1 MINKDK
7 KDRVVRQFVTYCR
20 MALRYEKINYYN
32 ERKRMAERESH
43 MEMFS
48 EKQLETVDKIF
59 DTYHADYFYVMGYEI
74 GIVDGDLAQAL
85 RELSDRQLQIV
96 LMYYFIGW
104 TDREI
109 GGINVVNLSHSY
121 SFLHSRKKFKKFS
134 KNLIKTLDRYA
145 EKCCPAINYLI
156 DCEVSIC
163 SRKTAS
169 VRLLKMLKTLLLLL
183 RLKKST
189 VSKKLPLQE
198 TESFHS
204 RT

>member
-74 GIVDGDLAQAL
+74 GIVDGDLQNTG
-85 RELSDRQLQIV
+85 RR
-96 LMYYFIGW
+96 
-104 TDREI
+104 
-109 GGINVVNLSHSY
+109 N
-121 SFLHSRKKFKKFS
+121 SFCRIPERN
-134 KNLIKTLDRYA
+134 KNLLRM
-145 EKCCPAINYLI
+145 
-156 DCEVSIC
+156 
-163 SRKTAS
+163 
-169 VRLLKMLKTLLLLL
+169 RLQSCM
-183 RLKKST
+183 RWRIS
-189 VSKKLPLQE
+189 
-198 TESFHS
+198 
-204 RT
+204 